1 VRHAD
6 GVSTVCN
13 DLIGDVVGTLS
24 GALGVAIL
32 LQLRGSA
39 PKLSEA
45 LANTLMVALIAAITV
60 GGKALGKN
68 VAISKS
74 TTILLVA
81 GKILYSME
89 KIGARFRS
97 QAAKNKKR

>member
-1 VRHAD
+1 
-6 GVSTVCN
+6 
-13 DLIGDVVGTLS
+13 
-24 GALGVAIL
+24 
-32 LQLRGSA
+32 
-39 PKLSEA
+39 
-45 LANTLMVALIAAITV
+45 MVALIAAITV